1 MTQFKYQ
8 VIQFRPGLSYTSVCY
23 DYLSLRRGP
32 TLCEVLKCS
41 PEPTLASQQRAN
53 KEKENGKKNKRWER
67 GQPLFLDQEKD
78 FKYHARNVGFME
90 NNRLDN

>member
-1 MTQFKYQ
+1 MTQLKYQ

-23 DYLSLRRGP
+23 VYLSLKRGP

-53 KEKENGKKNKRWER
+53 KEKENLGRKIKDGKGVSPCSLTKRKTSNIMLGMLGLWKIT
-67 GQPLFLDQEKD
+67 D
-78 FKYHARNVGFME
+78 
-90 NNRLDN
+90 